1 MFKYLAKFL
10 YIISEKRKELI
21 LLICLFIITSIL
33 EAFGIG
39 LIGPFITVATNTDLI
54 HRNSLSELIY
64 QQFNFNS
71 EQDFVIVFGLTVVIL
86 LWLKSI
92 LGFNVQKSIFGFGFG
107 QQAELRTRLMRSYL
121 QAPYTFHL
129 SRNTASLIQNILNET
144 LTFANGILMPV
155 LFAGANLAIVTALS
169 ILLLVTNT
177 IATFVILIILLVLF
191 LFIYRFRKTIAQW
204 GEQASKSNKKMV
216 QIINHGIGGFK
227 ETRVI
232 GCENY
237 FTTQIDEQAKVYRE
251 VVEKYHAFSLLP
263 RYTLEPILITFIVGF
278 TLFSLIVGQTLETL
292 AATLGVFGIASVRL
306 LPSASNLIQTFGG
319 IKHSSYVVDLLYHDL
334 KEIERL
340 EIRSERRETT
350 LNNIDSIQFQENLQL
365 EKVSYR
371 YPKADEWA
379 LRNIDLTIE
388 KGQSIGFIGKS
399 GAGKTTIVD
408 IILGLLEIEQGDI
421 KVDGV
426 SVKNS
431 LRAWQNLVGYIPQS
445 IFLIDDTLERNIAFG
460 VPDEEI
466 DRYRLEKAIE
476 MAQLT
481 DVVVRLPQG
490 IKTMVGE
497 RGVLLSGGQ
506 RQRVGIARALYHE
519 REVLVLDEATAALD
533 NQTEALITQAIE
545 SLSGNKTMIVIAH
558 RLTTLACCDCIYV
571 LDNGCIVDSGSYQ
584 EIVLDKYALFNQ
596 K

>member
-10 YIISEKRKELI
+10 YIIAGKRKELI
-21 LLICLFIITSIL
+21 LLIVLFIITSIM

-39 LIGPFITVATNTDLI
+39 LIGPFIAVATNTNMI
-54 HRNSLSELIY
+54 HQNSWFELLY
-64 QQFNFNS
+64 QQFNFSS
-71 EQDFVIVFGLTVVIL
+71 EQNFIIVFGLSVIVI

-92 LGFNVQKSIFGFGFG
+92 LGFYVQKSIFGFGFG
-107 QQAELRTRLMRSYL
+107 QQAELRTRLMHSYL

-144 LTFANGILMPV
+144 LTFANGILMPI
-155 LFAGANLAIVTALS
+155 LFAGANLAIVIALS
-169 ILLLVTNT
+169 TLLLVTNA
-177 IATFVILIILLVLF
+177 IATLVILIILLVLF
-191 LFIYRFRKTIAQW
+191 LFIYKFRSTIALW

-216 QIINHGIGGFK
+216 KIINHGIGSFK
-227 ETRVI
+227 ETKVI

-237 FTTQIDEQAKVYRE
+237 FTTQINGQAKIYRE
-251 VVEKYHAFSLLP
+251 VVEKYHAFSLLA
-263 RYTLEPILITFIVGF
+263 RYILEPVLITFIVGF
-278 TLFSLIVGQTLETL
+278 TILSLVAGQTLETL
-292 AATLGVFGIASVRL
+292 AATLGIFGIASVRL
-306 LPSASNLIQTFGG
+306 LPSASNLIQSFGG
-319 IKHSSYVVDLLYHDL
+319 IKHSSYVVNLLYHDL
-334 KEIERL
+334 KEIEQL
-340 EIRSERRETT
+340 EIGSERRETVF
-350 LNNIDSIQFQENLQL
+350 NSVNSIQFQENLQL

-379 LRNIDLTIE
+379 LQDIDLTIK

-408 IILGLLEIEQGDI
+408 IILGLLKIERGDI
-421 KVDGV
+421 KVNGV
-426 SVKNS
+426 SVKNN

-460 VPDEEI
+460 IPDEEI

-533 NQTEALITQAIE
+533 NETEALITQAIE
-545 SLSGNKTMIVIAH
+545 SLSGNKTIIIIAH
-558 RLTTLACCDCIYV
+558 RLTTLARCDRIYV
-571 LDNGCIVDSGSYQ
+571 MEQGRIIRAGSYQ
-584 EIVLDKYALFNQ
+584 EVVLETSVN
-596 K
+596 